1 VNRGEIRRRIAVT
14 IYRTLYWGRNHL
26 PAGIRSLVGVCL
38 IVAGFFGF
46 LPILGFWM
54 LPVGVAF
61 IALDLPQ
68 TRHRIDAWMLRL
80 ALQGKLDRTD
90 NEPRPRRGHK
100 PRSGDPGA
108 GPEPGTQ
115 PDEPPTSSQ

>member
-1 VNRGEIRRRIAVT
+1 MAARRTEDPVNRKELRRRIAVT
-14 IYRTLYWGRNHL
+14 VYRTLYWGRNHL

-38 IVAGFFGF
+38 IIGGFFGF

-61 IALDLPQ
+61 IALDVPQ

-80 ALQGKLDRTD
+80 ALEGKLDRPART
-90 NEPRPRRGHK
+90 PTPPAVAPQRR
-100 PRSGDPGA
+100 
-108 GPEPGTQ
+108 
-115 PDEPPTSSQ
+115 PDEPPPSDQ